1 MLDDMVTENGYLS
14 PFIAPKMKR
23 GVYFE
28 AKQAALAAE
37 KQQWFHNP
45 PSLRTRDQIIN
56 AGLYDQEI
64 FRTIPKSNVDLT
76 RKYAYRE
83 KQISEIIGKKYRRC
97 FSQKINTRNRT
108 TAAITR
114 DGRIQNA

>member
-37 KQQWFHNP
+37 KQHWFHNP

-64 FRTIPKSNVDLT
+64 FRTIPKSNF
-76 RKYAYRE
+76 AINE
-83 KQISEIIGKKYRRC
+83 KICIQRRID
-97 FSQKINTRNRT
+97 FRMH
-108 TAAITR
+108 
-114 DGRIQNA
+114 